1 MPAVTTVEPR
11 AASPGGEG
19 RARSGR
25 AAPLPRDERRRAI
38 LRAVL
43 PVVRERG
50 ADVTTRELAEAAGV
64 AEGTLFR
71 VFDDKASLVR
81 EAVGAAVDP
90 SDLFELM
97 DGLDLTAPLEE
108 RLTILVTA
116 WLRRMQ
122 DVMLWM
128 TLLHQLRKEAVD
140 RHGPG
145 PHGHQEWARRQA
157 EFAAGFRERL
167 RGLLEPDAD
176 RLAQPVTVA
185 AGLLE
190 TTMIGA
196 VALTAGAARAGQQ
209 AQQPSPDVLVEFI
222 LNGIVTCPGRPR
234 PDPRP

>member
-1 MPAVTTVEPR
+1 MSGVTSVDPR
-11 AASPGGEG
+11 AVQPGGEG

-25 AAPLPRDERRRAI
+25 AAPLPPDERRQAI

-71 VFDDKASLVR
+71 VFDDKATLVR

-97 DGLDLTAPLEE
+97 DALDLTAPLEE
-108 RLTILVTA
+108 RLAIVVSA

-128 TLLHQLRKEAVD
+128 TLLHQLRKDAAEIRGD
-140 RHGPG
+140 G
-145 PHGHQEWARRQA
+145 PHGHHEWARRQG
-157 EFAAGFRERL
+157 EFATGFRERL
-167 RGLLEPDAD
+167 RVLLEPDAD

-196 VALTAGAARAGQQ
+196 VALTAGAARTGQQ
-209 AQQPSPDVLVEFI
+209 VQPPSPGVLVEFI